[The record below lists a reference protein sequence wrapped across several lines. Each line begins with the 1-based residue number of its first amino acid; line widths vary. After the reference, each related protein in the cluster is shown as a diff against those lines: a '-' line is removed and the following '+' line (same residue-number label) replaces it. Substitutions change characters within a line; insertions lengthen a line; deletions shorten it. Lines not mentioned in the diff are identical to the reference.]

1 MPDERNTRVCLQVL
15 RQTAHSLSAAL
26 HEDDIIQMM
35 LDQAI
40 AAIESRAAI
49 VRLLDPD
56 GTALVLAG
64 MVGLAD
70 IEVTQ
75 TSVRVEDSP
84 TAQQVL
90 VGTVSLVADVTHEPA
105 LQPTIPFDDV
115 AWGMIAIPLSVRDRV
130 IGMLQL
136 YVERIEDLTQVD
148 IATLEALADLGALA
162 LERVRLH
169 QSLLHI
175 AAALNS
181 SLELKTMLERVLT
194 ATVHEMGLKAAS
206 IRLLDAKAQ
215 TLRLIAAHG
224 LSDQYLQKGDIHVAR
239 SPIDRRALQG
249 EVVVLFDVEHEPG
262 FEYPREATEEGI
274 RSALVVPLQLKHN
287 AIGIMRVYS
296 AQPRHFGD
304 VAVDFLT
311 AVSELVAMAIENA
324 ELYGALQARY
334 KDLKLDVA
342 EWYRFLALG

>member
-1 MPDERNTRVCLQVL
+1 MPGERNSQVCLQVL
-15 RQTAHSLSAAL
+15 RQTAHAFSATL
-26 HEDDIIQMM
+26 HEHDIIQIM

-40 AAIESRAAI
+40 AATESEAAL

-64 MVGLAD
+64 MVGLD
-70 IEVTQ
+70 DTGVIQ
-75 TSVRVEDSP
+75 PSVRVEDSL

-90 VGTVSLVADVTHEPA
+90 TGTVSLVADLTHEPA
-105 LQPTIPFDDV
+105 LQPAV
-115 AWGMIAIPLSVRDRV
+115 SSGAAARGMIAVPLSVRDRV

-136 YVERIEDLTQVD
+136 YVEDVEDLTPVD
-148 IATLEALADLGALA
+148 IAAVETLTDLGALA

-181 SLELKTMLERVLT
+181 SPELKTMLERVLE

-206 IRLLDAKAQ
+206 VRLFDSKAQ
-215 TLRLIAAHG
+215 ILRLVAAYG
-224 LSDQYLQKGDIHVAR
+224 LSQHYLEKGDIHIAR
-239 SPIDRRALQG
+239 SPIDARALQG
-249 EVVVLFDVEHEPG
+249 DVVVLFDVEHEPG

-274 RSALVVPLQLKHN
+274 RSALVVPLHLKQTT
-287 AIGIMRVYS
+287 IGIMRVYS
-296 AQPRHFGD
+296 AQPRHFGN

-311 AVSELVAMAIENA
+311 AVSKLVAVAIENA

-334 KDLKLDVA
+334 EDLKLDLA